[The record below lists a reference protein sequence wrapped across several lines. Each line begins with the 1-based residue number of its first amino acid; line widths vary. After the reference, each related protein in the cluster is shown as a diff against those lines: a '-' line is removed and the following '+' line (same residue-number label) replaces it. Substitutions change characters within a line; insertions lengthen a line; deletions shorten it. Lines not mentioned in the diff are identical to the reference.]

1 MKKLDGLRMKIFAHF
16 NWLIATIIIFLSLTL
31 SIVLYP
37 ILPRPYARKI
47 SAWFVRLSIFFNV
60 ETIGEEDPAAQMY
73 LINHQSD
80 LDICVLETISKKDL
94 SWVAKKELFDV
105 PFFGLAMS
113 MPEDIPIERQSK
125 TSLIRLLKNSKD
137 RLNKCRVITMFPE
150 GTRSKNLRILP
161 FKSGAKV
168 VADKYQ
174 LKVQPIVLIETVKY
188 YNIKKFYYKPGTIKV
203 IFMDSFIADK
213 NDKEWLNNL
222 RTKMQKV
229 YDDELANDSSNR

>member
-1 MKKLDGLRMKIFAHF
+1 MKIFAHISWF
-16 NWLIATIIIFLSLTL
+16 IATAIIFISLTI
-31 SIVLYP
+31 SIMLYP

-47 SAWFVRLSIFFNV
+47 SSWIIRLGTFFSTKI
-60 ETIGEEDPAAQMY
+60 EGEEDPAAQMY

-80 LDICVLETISKKDL
+80 LDIAIMETISKKDL

-113 MPEDIPIERQSK
+113 IPEDIPIERQSK
-125 TSLIRLLKNSKD
+125 TSLLRLLKNSKD
-137 RLNKCRVITMFPE
+137 RLNKGRVITIFPE
-150 GTRSKNLRILP
+150 GTRSKNGRILP

-174 LKVQPIVLIETVKY
+174 LKVQPVVLMQTAKY
-188 YNIKKFYYKPGTIKV
+188 YNIKRFYYKPGCIKV

-213 NDKEWLNNL
+213 SDENWLNEL
-222 RTKMQKV
+222 KVKMQKV
-229 YDDELANDSSNR
+229 YDDELANDFSHR

>member
-1 MKKLDGLRMKIFAHF
+1 MKIFAHLS
-16 NWLIATIIIFLSLTL
+16 WLLATIIIFTSLTI

-37 ILPRPYARKI
+37 ILPRPYARKVASWI
-47 SAWFVRLSIFFNV
+47 IRVTTFFST
-60 ETIGEEDPAAQMY
+60 EIKGKEDPAAQMY

-80 LDICVLETISKKDL
+80 LDIGIMETISKKDL

-125 TSLIRLLKNSKD
+125 SSLLRLLKASKD
-137 RLNKCRVITMFPE
+137 RLNKGRIITMFPE
-150 GTRSKNLRILP
+150 GTRSRSDKMLP

-174 LKVQPIVLIETVKY
+174 LKVQPIVLIQTAKY
-188 YNIKKFYYKPGTIKV
+188 YDIKRFYYKPGTITV

-213 NDKEWLNNL
+213 DDDKWLHNL
-222 RTKMQKV
+222 QNKMQRV
-229 YDDELANDSSNR
+229 YDDELANNPSHR